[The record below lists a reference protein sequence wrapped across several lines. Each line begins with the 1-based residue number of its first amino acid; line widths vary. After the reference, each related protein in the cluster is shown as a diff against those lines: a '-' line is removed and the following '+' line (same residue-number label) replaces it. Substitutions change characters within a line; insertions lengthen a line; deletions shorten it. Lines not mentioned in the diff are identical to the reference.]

1 MYVRDLFKII
11 DRNTKVFI
19 SKDNGT
25 TFEWCVPFD
34 VTQWFLEFSGKVE
47 ICGENK
53 IRVCVEPIPDNI
65 PLLNKM
71 EFKMRPCPVSVF
83 DKIVGTE
90 TTEYGEIVTILMDSD
105 YEVYAVKES
114 TMKYIM
120 ENCGRKLEI
129 GQFAMS
135 FTKEKVRGY
144 YPCGNMQGK
153 PRDFWGNASL

>member
-1 MYVRDLFKII
+1 MYVRDLLKII
-11 DRNTKVFI
+11 DTNVAIFI
-19 SKDNGT
+19 SKDGG
-25 TFEWCVPFD
+25 EIYERCIPFD
-34 VTQWFLEFSGKVE
+34 KMQWFLEISGKVE
-47 ICGENK
+47 IRGENK
-53 IRVCVEPIPDNI
+53 IRVCVKPIPDHV

-90 TTEYGEIVTILMDSD
+90 TTEYGEIVTILINSD

-114 TMKYIM
+114 TMEYIM
-120 ENCGRKLEI
+120 KNCGCKLEI

-144 YPCGNMQGK
+144 DPCGNMQGK
-153 PRDFWGNASL
+153 PRDFWGNVSL